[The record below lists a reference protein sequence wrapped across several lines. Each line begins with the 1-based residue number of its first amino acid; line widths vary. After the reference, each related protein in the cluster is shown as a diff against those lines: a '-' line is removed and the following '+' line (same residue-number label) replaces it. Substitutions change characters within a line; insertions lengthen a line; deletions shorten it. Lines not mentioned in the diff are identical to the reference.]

1 MNIRIASAAVGIEFL
16 VTPCMAVY
24 AMCAVESMVEAKLES
39 NNFKTSQTNE
49 ASGNELYDNIESFNA
64 DVESDVTLTL

>member
-1 MNIRIASAAVGIEFL
+1 
-16 VTPCMAVY
+16 
-24 AMCAVESMVEAKLES
+24 MVEAKLES